1 MANRIKKFFALFF
14 AVIMLLCGCEK
25 QGENNLNGKTASAKS
40 TRAAEFENVHYKGDY
55 KQVDGTKCINNGCFA
70 EGRFYYDS
78 SGQYSSDE
86 ESYNYKVFLKGR
98 YRLWRTK

>member
-1 MANRIKKFFALFF
+1 MANRIKRSFALFF

-86 ESYNYKVFLKGR
+86 ESYNVICS
-98 YRLWRTK
+98 